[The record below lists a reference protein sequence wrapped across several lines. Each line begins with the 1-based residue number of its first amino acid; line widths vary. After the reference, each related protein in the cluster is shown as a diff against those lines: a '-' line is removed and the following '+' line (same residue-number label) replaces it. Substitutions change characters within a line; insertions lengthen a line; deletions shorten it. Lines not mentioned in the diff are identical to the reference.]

1 MSSGL
6 FLGTISF
13 PGLGWTFEIDRVAF
27 SIGRFDIYW
36 YAVFIVGAMILSA
49 ILGLNQCKKYG
60 ISSDDVID
68 NVLFA
73 IPSAVVGARLYYV
86 IFEWES
92 IKRATLTETIA
103 SVLNIRDGGLAIY
116 GGLIGAAL
124 AVFFVARHKKLKFLH
139 LFDFAVPYIAIS
151 QGIGRWGNFVNQE
164 AFGVN
169 TTLPWGMTGDEI
181 VRTLTYK
188 QAELAELG
196 MTVDPNGLVHP
207 TFFYESVCNIAIGI
221 FLFVMRD
228 KFMSKKEGYNTF
240 MYLSLYGLCRAFIEG
255 LRTDSLYIGPI
266 RVSQLLAL
274 VCFVACGTLAIM
286 YLKKPASAVYG
297 PHMLVAKD
305 ETSEDVE
312 NVEYVDAVDTVED
325 AETVKTE
332 TEVIQEENKEE

>member
-1 MSSGL
+1 MFSN
-6 FLGTISF
+6 FILGTISF
-13 PGLGWTFEIDRVAF
+13 PELGWTFEIDRVAF
-27 SIGRFDIYW
+27 TIGNFSIYW
-36 YAVFIVGAMILSA
+36 YAVFIVGSMVLSA
-49 ILGLNQCKKYG
+49 ILGLKQCKKYG
-60 ISSDDVID
+60 ISPDDVID
-68 NVLFA
+68 GALFA
-73 IPSAVVGARLYYV
+73 IPSAIVGARLYYV
-86 IFEWES
+86 IFEWEN
-92 IKRATLTETIA
+92 IKRATLTATIG
-103 SVLNIRDGGLAIY
+103 SILNIRDGGLAIY

-124 AVFFVARHKKLKFLH
+124 AVYFIARHKKLKFLH

-169 TTLPWGMTGDEI
+169 TTLPWGMTGDQI
-181 VRTLTYK
+181 VRSLLNN

-196 MTVDPNGLVHP
+196 MTVDPYGMVHP

-228 KFMSKKEGYNTF
+228 KLLSKKEGYNTF

-286 YLKKPASAVYG
+286 YIRKPASQTYG
-297 PHMLVAKD
+297 PHMLEPK
-305 ETSEDVE
+305 EDLVSDSVVE
-312 NVEYVDAVDTVED
+312 
-325 AETVKTE
+325 
-332 TEVIQEENKEE
+332 EEIE